1 MGDNER
7 LFAMEPCLGLK
18 GSYLSIYLSIFLYVL
33 TPEGDIRRGF
43 SSGGVN
49 PTTTGLL
56 GKCLTYGDNSSPSS
70 DWKLWNYEKE
80 GA

>member
-7 LFAMEPCLGLK
+7 LCAMEPCLGLK
-18 GSYLSIYLSIFLYVL
+18 GSFLSIYLSIFLYVL
-33 TPEGDIRRGF
+33 TPEGDIRQGF

-56 GKCLTYGDNSSPSS
+56 GKCLTYGDTSAPSS